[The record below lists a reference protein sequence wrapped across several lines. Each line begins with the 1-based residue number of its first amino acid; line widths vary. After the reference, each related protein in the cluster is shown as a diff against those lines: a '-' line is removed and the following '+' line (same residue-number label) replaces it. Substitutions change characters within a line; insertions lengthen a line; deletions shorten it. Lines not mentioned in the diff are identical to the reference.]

1 MEIFD
6 QLCVPGSRVS
16 GVFTC
21 GWGTL
26 VMTVIEKSALV
37 KFSAQQM
44 FDLVNDIEAYPQFLP
59 WCSNS
64 RIIKRAD
71 DLVEAELM
79 ISKGGFKK
87 SFSTRNRID
96 RGGRLT
102 VSLLE
107 GPFSYLEGVW
117 DFMPLRE
124 DASKISLN
132 LEFEMSGKLASLA
145 FGAVFNQI
153 CNTMVSSFTTRAKE
167 IYG

>member
-1 MEIFD
+1 
-6 QLCVPGSRVS
+6 
-16 GVFTC
+16 
-21 GWGTL
+21 
-26 VMTVIEKSALV
+26 MTVVEKSALV

-44 FDLVNDIEAYPQFLP
+44 FDLVNDIEAYPRFLP
-59 WCSNS
+59 WCSGS
-64 RIIKRAD
+64 RILKRED
-71 DLVEAELM
+71 DMVEAELV

-87 SFSTRNRID
+87 SFSTRNKID
-96 RGGRLT
+96 EGGRIT

-107 GPFSYLEGVW
+107 GPFSYLEGTW

-132 LEFEMSGKLASLA
+132 LEFEMPGVLANLA

-153 CNTMVSSFTTRAKE
+153 CNTMVSSFTQRAKE